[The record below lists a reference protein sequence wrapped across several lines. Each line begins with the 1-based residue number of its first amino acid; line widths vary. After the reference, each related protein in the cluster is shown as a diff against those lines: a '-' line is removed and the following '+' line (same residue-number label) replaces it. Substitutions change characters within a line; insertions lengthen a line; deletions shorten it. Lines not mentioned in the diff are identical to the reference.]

1 MDPRLQRQRSPAL
14 IAALTLIVCLVGAAV
29 SGYSRP
35 RPLIV
40 ASLRGQDSQTG
51 QNQSQSF
58 VPGKCGPVDPTYIR
72 TANLSG
78 GMPLFLQPSEL
89 AQVSSLIG
97 AGLATNAD
105 GVLWAT
111 GKLTG
116 RSREFEVPID
126 STVKKANFA
135 FSFDTQGN
143 TVTLLRPS
151 GAAVGTSEPGVET
164 GEWPCGRI
172 FNVTAPEAGVWRVQ
186 LKGSGTFWARAQVS
200 SELFFVDVEFV
211 RPGGRPG
218 HEGLFRIP
226 GQPLAGRRE
235 TLRANLSGKFQTA
248 EFRLV
253 SEGGE
258 TLRTLDLRETGSD
271 AEDHEYLGVGD
282 FPEQAF
288 RLAVTG
294 LDLSG
299 ARYQRTYLTAF
310 RATTVEVVP
319 FKMAEELRAGSKT
332 TVSFRVRN
340 FGQPTAFLVLAVDD
354 HGFVTRGSS
363 SRLAL
368 DQGATATV
376 EVDLSVPKETLPGTG
391 VTLTITATSSSD
403 PAITNGAVVEL
414 AVAGR

>member
-1 MDPRLQRQRSPAL
+1 ML
-14 IAALTLIVCLVGAAV
+14 
-29 SGYSRP
+29 GYSRP
-35 RPLIV
+35 QPLAV
-40 ASLRGQDSQTG
+40 GAAHGLDSQTG
-51 QNQSQSF
+51 QNQSRSF
-58 VPGKCGPVDPTYIR
+58 APGKCGPVDPSYIR

-116 RSREFEVPID
+116 RPREFEVPID

-143 TVTLLRPS
+143 TVTLFRPS
-151 GAAVGTSEPGVET
+151 GAAVGAGDQGAEI

-172 FNVTAPEAGVWRVQ
+172 FNLTAPDAGVWRAQ
-186 LKGSGTFWARAQVS
+186 LKGSGTFWARVQVS
-200 SELFFVDVEFV
+200 SELFLVDVEFV

-235 TLRANLSGKFQTA
+235 TLRANFSGKVQSA

-258 TLRTLDLRETGSD
+258 TLRTLDLRETDSD
-271 AEDHEYLGVGD
+271 PEDHEYLAIGN

-288 RLAVTG
+288 RVAVTG
-294 LDLSG
+294 HDLSG
-299 ARYQRTYLTAF
+299 APYQRTYLTAF

-319 FKMAEELRAGSKT
+319 VKMIEELPAGSQT

-340 FGQPTAFLVLAVDD
+340 IGQPTAFLILAVDD

-363 SRLAL
+363 NRLAL

-376 EVDLSVPKETLPGTG
+376 EVDLSVTKETPPGTG

-403 PAITNGAVVEL
+403 PDITNGAVVEL
-414 AVAGR
+414 AVAG

>member
-1 MDPRLQRQRSPAL
+1 L
-14 IAALTLIVCLVGAAV
+14 AAAAI
-29 SGYSRP
+29 SGYSCP
-35 RPLIV
+35 QPLII
-40 ASLRGQDSQTG
+40 ASIPGQYSQTG

-58 VPGKCGPVDPTYIR
+58 APGKCGPVDPTYIR
-72 TANLSG
+72 TANLTG

-89 AQVSSLIG
+89 GQVSSLIG
-97 AGLATNAD
+97 AGLSSNAD
-105 GVLWAT
+105 GILWAT
-111 GKLTG
+111 AKLAGG
-116 RSREFEVPID
+116 RREFEVPID

-143 TVTLLRPS
+143 TVTLFRPS
-151 GAAVGTSEPGVET
+151 GAAAGTGEQGVET

-172 FNVTAPEAGVWRVQ
+172 FNVSAPEAGAWRVQ
-186 LKGSGTFWARAQVS
+186 VKGSGTFWARVQAS
-200 SELFFVDVEFV
+200 SELFFVNVEFV

-258 TLRTLDLRETGSD
+258 TLRTLDLPAVDSD
-271 AEDHEYLGVGD
+271 PEDHEYLGIGVY
-282 FPEQAF
+282 PEQPF

-294 LDLSG
+294 LDPSG
-299 ARYQRTYLTAF
+299 ARFQRLHLTAF

-319 FKMAEELRAGSKT
+319 GKTAGELRAGSKT
-332 TVSFRVRN
+332 TVAFRVRN

-354 HGFVTRGSS
+354 QGYITRGNST
-363 SRLAL
+363 RLVL
-368 DQGATATV
+368 DQGASAKV
-376 EVDLSVPKETLPGTG
+376 EVELTVPKETPPGTG
-391 VTLTITATSSSD
+391 VTLTVAATSTSD
-403 PAITNGAVVEL
+403 PDITNGASFEMTVS
-414 AVAGR
+414 GQ